1 MNRSFR
7 VALTVA
13 LGLILGMWASACSKN
28 NRGAETTTQ
37 TETQTQ
43 TQQAQVASVQLG
55 RGIGPDKRV
64 TDHTEEFRP
73 NETIY
78 ATVITTGGAP
88 NTELT
93 ARWTYQDGQVVE
105 ETTQVIAPPTG
116 TDAASEF
123 HVSKPDGWPAGK
135 YKLEVLVNGTP
146 AATKEFEVK
155 TQS

>member
-1 MNRSFR
+1 MSR
-7 VALTVA
+7 VIHFAFVA
-13 LGLILGMWASACSKN
+13 GLVLAMAAIPAGCSKSD
-28 NRGAETTTQ
+28 REVETS
-37 TETQTQ
+37 TETQSQT
-43 TQQAQVASVQLG
+43 TQQAQVSSVQLG
-55 RGIGPDKRV
+55 RGVGTDKRV
-64 TDHTEEFRP
+64 TEPTEEFRP

-105 ETTQVIAPPTG
+105 ESRQTIAPAQG
-116 TDAASEF
+116 AEAASEF

>member
-1 MNRSFR
+1 MRR
-7 VALTVA
+7 VIHFASVAVLVLAIGALPT
-13 LGLILGMWASACSKN
+13 ACSKN
-28 NRGAETTTQ
+28 NRQAETTTQ
-37 TETQTQ
+37 TETQ
-43 TQQAQVASVQLG
+43 QQAQVSSVQLG
-55 RGIGPDKRV
+55 RSMGADKRV
-64 TDHTEEFRP
+64 TDPTEEFRP

-78 ATVITTGGAP
+78 ATVITQGGAP

-105 ETTQVIAPPTG
+105 ESKQTITPAQG
-116 TDAASEF
+116 TEAASEF

>member
-1 MNRSFR
+1 MNRTIRFVLA
-7 VALTVA
+7 VALCLT
-13 LGLILGMWASACSKN
+13 LGAWTSACSRN
-28 NRGAETTTQ
+28 QQAETTSQ
-37 TETQTQ
+37 TETERNV
-43 TQQAQVASVQLG
+43 QVASVQLG
-55 RGIGPDKRV
+55 RGIGTDKRV
-64 TDHTEEFRP
+64 TDPTEEFRP

-78 ATVITTGGAP
+78 ATVITNGTAQ
-88 NTELT
+88 NAELT

-105 ETTQVIAPPTG
+105 ETTQVISPG

-155 TQS
+155 AQS

>member
-1 MNRSFR
+1 MNRAMR
-7 VALTVA
+7 LMLTLALCLT
-13 LGLILGMWASACSKN
+13 LGAWTSACSRN
-28 NRGAETTTQ
+28 QQAETTSR
-37 TETQTQ
+37 TESEGKV
-43 TQQAQVASVQLG
+43 QVASVELG
-55 RGIGPDKRV
+55 RGIGTDKRV
-64 TDHTEEFRP
+64 TDPTQEFQP

-78 ATVITTGGAP
+78 ATVITNGSAQ
-88 NTELT
+88 NAELT

-105 ETTQVIAPPTG
+105 ETTQTISPATE
-116 TDAASEF
+116 AASEF

>member
-1 MNRSFR
+1 MNRVIQLVW
-7 VALTVA
+7 VAA
-13 LGLILGMWASACSKN
+13 LALAIGALPTACSKN
-28 NRGAETTTQ
+28 NRQAETTTQ
-37 TETQTQ
+37 TETQQ
-43 TQQAQVASVQLG
+43 TAQVSSVQLG
-55 RGIGPDKRV
+55 RGMGADKRV
-64 TDHTEEFRP
+64 TDPTEEFRP

-93 ARWTYQDGQVVE
+93 ARWTFQDGQVVE
-105 ETTQVIAPPTG
+105 ETTQTIAPTQG
-116 TDAASEF
+116 VDAASEF

>member
-1 MNRSFR
+1 MNRVHRGSS
-7 VALTVA
+7 VALLFVMLGVLTV
-13 LGLILGMWASACSKN
+13 GCSRN
-28 NRGAETTTQ
+28 DREAQTNT

-43 TQQAQVASVQLG
+43 PQVQVARVELG
-55 RGIGPDKRV
+55 RGVGTDKRV
-64 TDHTEEFRP
+64 TDPTEEFRP

-78 ATVITTGGAP
+78 ATVITNGSGQNA
-88 NTELT
+88 ELT

-105 ETTQVIAPPTG
+105 ETTQMISAAQ
-116 TDAASEF
+116 DAASEF

-146 AATKEFEVK
+146 AASKEFEVK